1 MARKKQ
7 CDMGDYIVSKKDM
20 EAYVWCIRNKIFISP
35 KAKSINSWYIVI
47 DLKNKINVSPDAYGK
62 KEIWKKLYEYYRYYH
77 DKYK

>member
-7 CDMGDYIVSKKDM
+7 CDMGDYIAGKKDI

-47 DLKNKINVSPDAYGK
+47 DLKNKINVSPDTYGK
-62 KEIWKKLYEYYRYYH
+62 KEIWKKLYEYYRYYF